1 MRRQFYAGRGEE
13 VPEGLDQGGPCQFF
27 YLRSDTTP
35 EADIRS
41 VNGLGM
47 LVTDDEHTRALEEQW
62 IEGDL
67 THETA
72 QSKHPRSMFIYLI
85 AKAIG

>member
-13 VPEGLDQGGPCQFF
+13 VPEGLDQGAPPPIYQ
-27 YLRSDTTP
+27 LRSDTAP
-35 EADIRS
+35 EAD
-41 VNGLGM
+41 VTLVDGWGM
-47 LVTDDEHTRALEEQW
+47 VLTDDEHTRALEEQW

-72 QSKHPRSMFIYLI
+72 QSKHPRSMSIYLT

>member
-1 MRRQFYAGRGEE
+1 MM
-13 VPEGLDQGGPCQFF
+13 V
-27 YLRSDTTP
+27 
-35 EADIRS
+35 I
-41 VNGLGM
+41 
-47 LVTDDEHTRALEEQW
+47 DDEHTRALEEQW